1 MPAARATRSHR
12 SGAQPPVDD
21 ACVKTTKPKAAAAAR
36 IGAALARRKRVELLE
51 LLRPCFARTEPWLQA
66 GKYAAVVMS
75 QIPERNGWTIAAH
88 AGDQAPDKTQRL
100 LSRAVWD
107 TFAAMGVVRRFA
119 VAGLDEAA
127 ARTGRRRGLAVGAID
142 ETGHVKAGTRTA
154 GVKRQY
160 LGCVGKV
167 ANGIN
172 TVHLAYV
179 REGTGHA
186 LIAAREWIPAAQ
198 IGDPVKSAVMG
209 LPEDLAFRTK
219 GQLAIDI
226 LTEALADGV
235 RLDFV
240 CGDEVYGSC
249 TQLREFCE
257 DHGQAYVL
265 RVPSSFR
272 LTLASGV
279 TLTCK
284 QAAARLGR
292 GRGWEVRSAGT
303 GSKGHRWYAWA
314 WLATASTRHHLLIR
328 RHLTTGELA
337 FCYCYLPEGQPAS
350 PSRLVRAA
358 GLRWPCEEDFEFGK
372 DCFGLDQSQVRLYTA
387 IARHTVLVMAALAI
401 CAVTA
406 ALLRRRTDTQAPAPA
421 LPDQPPPADPGMIPL
436 TVPETGRLLSRP
448 PPPDSAGHWLNWR
461 RRHQARSRWYHQ
473 RTRLARDTAIVLVR

>member
-1 MPAARATRSHR
+1 M
-12 SGAQPPVDD
+12 
-21 ACVKTTKPKAAAAAR
+21 
-36 IGAALARRKRVELLE
+36 
-51 LLRPCFARTEPWLQA
+51 LRPCFTRTQPWLQA
-66 GKYAAVVMS
+66 GNYAAAVMS
-75 QIPERNGWTIAAH
+75 QIPKRNGWTIAAQI
-88 AGDQAPDKTQRL
+88 GDRAPDKTQRL

-107 TFAAMGVVRRFA
+107 TFAAMGAVRRFA

-142 ETGHVKAGTRTA
+142 ETGQVKAGSCTA

-186 LIAAREWIPAAQ
+186 LIGAREWIPAEH

-226 LTEALADGV
+226 LTEAFADGV

-240 CGDEVYGSC
+240 CGDEVYGWC

-257 DHGQAYVL
+257 VRDQAYVL

-272 LTLASGV
+272 LTLASGI

-284 QAAARLGR
+284 QAAARLGG

-314 WLATASTRHHLLIR
+314 WLGTASARHHLLIR

-337 FCYCYLPEGQPAS
+337 YHYCYLPEGQPAS
-350 PSRLVRAA
+350 PSRPVRAA
-358 GLRWPCEEDFEFGK
+358 GLRWPAEEDFELGK

-406 ALLRRRTDTQAPAPA
+406 ALLRRRTGTQAPAPV
-421 LPDQPPPADPGMIPL
+421 LPDQPPPAEFGMIPL
-436 TVPETGRLLSRP
+436 TVPETGRLLARP
-448 PPPDSAGHWLNWR
+448 PPPGSTGHWLDWR

-473 RTRLARDTAIVLVR
+473 RTRLARDAAIILVS